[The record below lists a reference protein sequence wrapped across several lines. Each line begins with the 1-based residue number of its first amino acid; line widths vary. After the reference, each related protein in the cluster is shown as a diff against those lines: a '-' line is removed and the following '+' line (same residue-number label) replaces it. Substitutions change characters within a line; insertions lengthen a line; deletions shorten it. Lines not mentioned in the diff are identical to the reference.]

1 MGDGSTVDRHD
12 RFVLGEGCI
21 DLSPWVP
28 LRLLALGEAPRGHV
42 VFHHGALFE
51 LALDR
56 VCMIWTSHFVKFLKV
71 IVRLSRLVLEIVLG
85 DRDIL
90 LIGAIY
96 FHVIVIIAGSNR
108 DLLGAPLLPPLFAIF
123 GASLSTFARGFGWC
137 PPAAAEDCF
146 PIILNEDGPDR
157 FFTRGM
163 LGGDI
168 MKLLRGIQLIATE
181 FMH

>member
-12 RFVLGEGCI
+12 RFFLGEGCI

-71 IVRLSRLVLEIVLG
+71 IVRLSRLVLEIVPG

-96 FHVIVIIAGSNR
+96 FHVIIIIAGSNC
-108 DLLGAPLLPPLFAIF
+108 DLLGAPLLPPFLLSLVLLLAPLP
-123 GASLSTFARGFGWC
+123 GALDGAPRL
-137 PPAAAEDCF
+137 PPGTVF
-146 PIILNEDGPDR
+146 PSS
-157 FFTRGM
+157 
-163 LGGDI
+163 
-168 MKLLRGIQLIATE
+168 
-181 FMH
+181 